1 MKINFSMLAFDA
13 QYNKFKESLIDSGY
27 TFDES
32 VYLQSVA
39 LFLEF
44 SDIESLLYDCKKVKN
59 KNILSLF
66 SSFVKDTFTT
76 SLSSSKKARGNV
88 IGINEDGMVIL
99 KEDVLKKYTYQQFKT
114 GVSKVSFYLKSLNI
128 DISQASLLK
137 AFSVFLGYKNWNT
150 LSTVIKSKRQSIYN
164 ICNSDYNILVECAF
178 LALEENIQEV
188 YFVDINTP
196 HLIGEYLKTVNQ
208 LKHKYKVPLK
218 EISKVKSINKEEL
231 TEGLFN
237 GQSLCFISEKEGVS
251 NYIYNKFIKGNK
263 LYQIES

>member
-1 MKINFSMLAFDA
+1 MKINFSMVAFDT

-39 LFLEF
+39 LFLGF
-44 SDIESLLYDCKKVKN
+44 SDIETLLHDCKKVKN

-76 SLSSSKKARGNV
+76 SLSSSKKERENV

-128 DISQASLLK
+128 DISQSSLLK

-164 ICNSDYNILVECAF
+164 ICNSNYNILVESAF
-178 LALEENIQEV
+178 LALEENIEEV
-188 YFVDINTP
+188 YFVDINTH

-218 EISKVKSINKEEL
+218 EITKVKSIKKEDL
-231 TEGLFN
+231 TQALFN
-237 GQSLCFISEKEGVS
+237 GQSLCFISEKEEVS
-251 NYIYNKFIKGNK
+251 NYIYNQFIKGNK